1 VVEIMR
7 GAIQCPRCGHW
18 NPPDS
23 NFCEMCGTLL
33 QRPIPQPTRRCSL
46 NSGSYTIPIDLNEG
60 TSREFGRA
68 DLLSLL
74 KPEDARFISRRHF
87 AIKLEKNKFYI
98 KDLGSKN
105 GTKVNGND
113 IRGKDWIELSSG
125 DRISVAD
132 VLELTFT
139 T

>member
-1 VVEIMR
+1 MTGEVIR
-7 GAIQCPRCGHW
+7 CPRCGHW

-33 QRPIPQPTRRCSL
+33 QRLTPTRRCFL
-46 NSGSYTIPIDLNEG
+46 NLGSQTIPVDLNEG
-60 TSREFGRA
+60 ASREFGRE
-68 DLLSLL
+68 DLLNLL
-74 KPEDARFISRRHF
+74 KPEDARFVSRRHF
-87 AIKLEKNKFYI
+87 AIKLERNKFYV

-113 IRGKDWIELSSG
+113 IRGKDWIELTSG
-125 DRISVAD
+125 DRINIAD

-139 T
+139 A